1 MDQQLT
7 TEHGD
12 TIAFEVRGTGPP
24 LVFIPAPRH
33 DPRPDGAGTFR
44 AIDPTVPPTA
54 ELLATRGITT
64 VVYDR
69 IGLGESTGS
78 APVTL
83 DKEISVLRA
92 ILKQV
97 GGSAVLCGHSSGSA
111 IALYAATVGLP
122 VIGLALWEVPII
134 GPSVEVQA
142 WAADFIELLDA
153 RDHVGAIDHFTK
165 EMPPEYR
172 AELQASSIWDV
183 MIDNAQSMRAD
194 AEALAWFHSAPLPT
208 LLGELTMP
216 VLTMVGEST
225 SCTAAPARSS
235 RPCPTRRSG
244 SYRVLST
251 SGRSRPWLKS
261 WWPLWP
267 RCERQGIAAKNRGFL
282 LTRAQCVSNVKSSSS
297 G

>member
-12 TIAFEVRGTGPP
+12 TIAFEVHGAGPP
-24 LVFIPAPRH
+24 LVFIP
-33 DPRPDGAGTFR
+33 GAGTFR
-44 AIDPTVPPTA
+44 TIDPTVPPTA

-142 WAADFIELLDA
+142 WAADFIALLDA

-208 LLGELTMP
+208 LIGGLTMP

-225 SCTAAPARSS
+225 FEVMHRGAGAIVQAVPHAQKRVVPGAQHEWEVAPMVEELVAFVAS
-235 RPCPTRRSG
+235 
-244 SYRVLST
+244 V
-251 SGRSRPWLKS
+251 
-261 WWPLWP
+261 
-267 RCERQGIAAKNRGFL
+267 
-282 LTRAQCVSNVKSSSS
+282 
-297 G
+297 